1 MKEKVLI
8 SFSGG
13 RTSAMMT
20 YYLINK
26 MKDKYDFTVV
36 FANTG
41 HERESTLQFIKRCDE
56 YFKFNTIWVEAVTNH
71 EFGKGVSSKVVNFET
86 AYRNYKKNGVD
97 PFEQVIAKHGITN
110 MDCPNCSREMKGYT
124 IRAYMRDFLGFKK
137 KNYKLALGIRSD
149 EPKRLDWVK
158 AKKENILYLAELGN
172 VNKYDVNKFWA
183 GQPFDLEVK
192 SYEGNCILCWKK
204 SDRKLFTIIQEG
216 IINND
221 IELLAEIEWIKTMQ
235 KKYGRYIPE
244 HRRKKQDKGQ
254 TVNFFRDERTIEQMI
269 DESYLLD
276 PTEYANDESKLI
288 ETAKQIAMWDNS
300 LDINS
305 GCVESCEAF

>member
-1 MKEKVLI
+1 MKENLLI

-20 YYLINK
+20 YYLLRTK
-26 MKDKYDFTVV
+26 SDKYNFTVV

-41 HERESTLQFIKRCDE
+41 HEREATLEFVKKCDE
-56 YFKFNTIWVEAVTNH
+56 QFGFNTVWVEAVTNP
-71 EFGKGVSSKVVNFET
+71 EFGKGVSCKIVNFDT
-86 AYRNYKKNGVD
+86 AYRNVKKNGVD

-124 IRAYMRDFLGFKK
+124 IRAYMRDVLGFKN

-149 EPKRLDWVK
+149 EPSRLDWEK
-158 AKKENILYLAELGN
+158 AKREKILYLAELGT
-172 VNKYDVNKFWA
+172 VSKFDVNEFWGA
-183 GQPFDLEVK
+183 QTFDLEIK

-221 IELLAEIEWIKTMQ
+221 IELLAEIEWLKDMQ
-235 KKYGRYIPE
+235 NRFGRYIPE
-244 HRRKKQDKGQ
+244 QRREKQDKGQ
-254 TVNFFRDERTIEQMI
+254 RVNFFRDERTIEQMI
-269 DESYLLD
+269 EESYLLD
-276 PTEYANDESKLI
+276 LSEFAKDESKLLD
-288 ETAKQIAMWDNS
+288 TAKQLSMWDNS
-300 LDINS
+300 LDMNS
-305 GCVESCEAF
+305 GCSESCEAF

>member
-1 MKEKVLI
+1 
-8 SFSGG
+8 
-13 RTSAMMT
+13 
-20 YYLINK
+20 
-26 MKDKYDFTVV
+26 
-36 FANTG
+36 
-41 HERESTLQFIKRCDE
+41 
-56 YFKFNTIWVEAVTNH
+56 
-71 EFGKGVSSKVVNFET
+71 
-86 AYRNYKKNGVD
+86 
-97 PFEQVIAKHGITN
+97 
-110 MDCPNCSREMKGYT
+110 
-124 IRAYMRDFLGFKK
+124 MRDFLGFKK